1 MSGADGRVSV
11 IVPVYGVEAYL
22 AKCLDSIVGQTY
34 KNLEIILVDDAS
46 PDNSA
51 KICDEYAS
59 EDERV
64 RVIHRQENGGL
75 SRARNDGI
83 DAAGGDYIMFVDAD
97 DWLSSDACETLL
109 KGMREYR
116 ADCCAGRCVTVL
128 DRDGELFFREGKKG
142 GTHCDTAMEAM
153 KNVLLNESSACNR
166 LYHREVFV
174 GLRFPADRINED
186 EPLVLRAYHKM
197 KKIVFLDRDTY
208 FYRKRA
214 NSITTS
220 AFSVKKLDCVYNS
233 LNNLEFVRENA
244 PELVPCAEYKYV
256 KTLLWCYVN
265 LRKVKDD
272 DRVPGLRKK
281 LRKDIRE
288 NRRAALRNEYLSLPL
303 KLLAL
308 LC

>member
-1 MSGADGRVSV
+1 MSGVDGRVSV

-22 AKCLDSIVGQTY
+22 VKCLDSIVGQTY
-34 KNLEIILVDDAS
+34 QNLEIILVDDAS
-46 PDNSA
+46 PDGCG
-51 KICDEYAS
+51 KICDEYAAG
-59 EDERV
+59 DGRI
-64 RVIHRQENGGL
+64 RVIHRWENGGL

-83 DAAGGDYIMFVDAD
+83 DAAGGDYLMFVDGD
-97 DWLSSDACETLL
+97 DWLSLDACETLL
-109 KGMREYR
+109 RGMREYR

-128 DRDGELFFREGKKG
+128 DRDGELFPQEGKRG
-142 GTHCDTAMEAM
+142 GTHCDTAAEAM

-166 LYHREVFV
+166 LYHRDVFI
-174 GLRFPADRINED
+174 GLRFPVDRINED
-186 EPLVLRAYHKM
+186 EPFVLQAYHKM
-197 KKIVFLDRDTY
+197 KRIVFLDRDTY

-233 LNNLEFVRENA
+233 LDNLKFVREKV

-265 LRKVKDD
+265 LRKVRDD
-272 DRVPGLRKK
+272 ERVPGLRKK
-281 LRKDIRE
+281 LRQDIRAS
-288 NRRAALRNEYLSLPL
+288 RGAALRNEYLSLPM